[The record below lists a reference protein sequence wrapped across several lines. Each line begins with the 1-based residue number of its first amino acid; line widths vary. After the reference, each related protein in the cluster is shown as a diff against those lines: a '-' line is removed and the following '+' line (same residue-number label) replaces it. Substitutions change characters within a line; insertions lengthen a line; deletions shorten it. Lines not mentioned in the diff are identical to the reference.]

1 MIYDNALSINYN
13 IIDHFR
19 GAKIVHKT
27 PTGERIKEIRAES
40 RKLGAALI
48 AASKLEGLEDLAD
61 IRARLREKRE
71 AAKAEA
77 AALQSSGRARV
88 EDLSV
93 FRVKKETKKGKEHE
107 YWHAAWM
114 IEGKV
119 RNVYLGSSKKVSQ
132 EEALERARKRK
143 AEELGVEK

>member
-1 MIYDNALSINYN
+1 M
-13 IIDHFR
+13 
-19 GAKIVHKT
+19 VHKT
-27 PTGERIKEIRAES
+27 PTGERIKQLRADA
-40 RKLGAALI
+40 RMLGTALI
-48 AASKLEGLEDLAD
+48 AARSLEGLGDLGD
-61 IRARLREKRE
+61 LKERLREKRE

-77 AALQSSGRARV
+77 AALQSSGQARV

>member
-1 MIYDNALSINYN
+1 M
-13 IIDHFR
+13 
-19 GAKIVHKT
+19 VHKT
-27 PTGERIKEIRAES
+27 PTGERIKELRAES

-48 AASKLEGLEDLAD
+48 AARALDGLEDLGD
-61 IRARLREKRE
+61 LKERLREKRE

-77 AALQSSGRARV
+77 AALASSGRARV

-119 RNVYLGSSKKVSQ
+119 RNVYLGSCKKMSR
-132 EEALERARKRK
+132 EEALERARQRK
-143 AEELGVEK
+143 AEELGTKK